1 MSKPKTGRWPTIY
14 DKDGGALRTV
24 KNLGWL
30 LRHWKEVAHFTV
42 SESDLNGFDAKL
54 VALLGDGRQYEAY
67 WASRHVLRSWLQRPV
82 FRGATLTWFGNEET
96 C

>member
-1 MSKPKTGRWPTIY
+1 MSKPKTGRGPTIY
-14 DKDGGALRTV
+14 GKDGGVVRHV

-30 LRHWKEVAHFTV
+30 LHHWRDVDRFDV
-42 SESDLNGFDAKL
+42 SGSDLNGFDARL
-54 VALLGDGRQYEAY
+54 VAYLGDGRQYEAY
-67 WASRHVLRSWLQRPV
+67 WASRHVLRNWLRRPV